1 MNRSIQKI
9 AVVLLAGLLALNLAT
24 GATIDA
30 APCPPHLCCGGPMD
44 MGHHNGMI
52 NFALPMQACCEDC
65 NDIFCDLMRDPL
77 QGVNVVHSSPFQGHK
92 SPVILGTLTT
102 IGQSRLLVSVSES
115 RPSLLGLW
123 VSGQVPLYIENL
135 SLII

>member
-1 MNRSIQKI
+1 
-9 AVVLLAGLLALNLAT
+9 
-24 GATIDA
+24 
-30 APCPPHLCCGGPMD
+30 

-52 NFALPMQACCEDC
+52 NFAFPMQGCSEDC

-77 QGVNVVHSSPFQGHK
+77 QDVNAVNSAPFQGHH
-92 SPVILGTLTT
+92 SPVILGTLNT
-102 IGQSRLLVSVSES
+102 IGQSRLLASVSES
-115 RPSLLGLW
+115 RHPLLEFR

>member
-1 MNRSIQKI
+1 MNRLILKI
-9 AVVLLAGLLALNLAT
+9 AVIILACLLALNLAA
-24 GATIDA
+24 GATVDA
-30 APCPPHLCCGGPMD
+30 APCPPQLCCGGPMD

-52 NFALPMQACCEDC
+52 NFAFPMQGCCEGC

-77 QGVNVVHSSPFQGHK
+77 QDVNAVNSAPFQGHHV
-92 SPVILGTLTT
+92 PVILGTLNTT
-102 IGQSRLLVSVSES
+102 GQSSLLASVAES
-115 RPSLLGLW
+115 RHPLLESR